1 MQYKN
6 TDTRLE
12 DVRYNLPGF
21 PLYLRRGRFSAAD
34 GYRCLSHWH
43 DDLEFLYLESGRLCY
58 SVNDAK
64 IELRAGEGIFV
75 NARQLHASCSADSG
89 DCSFFC
95 VLAHPAL
102 LCTAP
107 YVEAHYVQPVLEHA
121 ALPFLPLRPQEE
133 EEHAVLRLLIRL
145 EGCGG
150 SLFAL
155 EAQSLLLQIWAQL
168 FPLLQRRAGGQAPP
182 PAAQHLTLLKEML
195 RFIYGHYA
203 EKITLAQISRA
214 GHVGKTACCAI
225 FQRYTGETP
234 VSYLT
239 GYRMKKGMELLE
251 TTDWTVT
258 EVGYAVGFSSASY
271 FTETFRRHCGCTP
284 REYRARALAARQA
297 ARPAE
302 ENAPGGCKSG
312 PQQI

>member
-1 MQYKN
+1 
-6 TDTRLE
+6 
-12 DVRYNLPGF
+12 
-21 PLYLRRGRFSAAD
+21 
-34 GYRCLSHWH
+34 
-43 DDLEFLYLESGRLCY
+43 
-58 SVNDAK
+58 
-64 IELRAGEGIFV
+64 
-75 NARQLHASCSADSG
+75 
-89 DCSFFC
+89 
-95 VLAHPAL
+95 
-102 LCTAP
+102 
-107 YVEAHYVQPVLEHA
+107 
-121 ALPFLPLRPQEE
+121 
-133 EEHAVLRLLIRL
+133 
-145 EGCGG
+145 
-150 SLFAL
+150 
-155 EAQSLLLQIWAQL
+155 
-168 FPLLQRRAGGQAPP
+168 
-182 PAAQHLTLLKEML
+182 ML